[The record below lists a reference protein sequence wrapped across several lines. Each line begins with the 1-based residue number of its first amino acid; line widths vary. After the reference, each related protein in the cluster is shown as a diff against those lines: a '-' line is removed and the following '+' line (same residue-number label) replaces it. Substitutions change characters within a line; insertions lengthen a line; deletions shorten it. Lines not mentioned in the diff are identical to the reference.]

1 MVPEEKRLKEDFKW
15 LVKNT
20 TSLQQKNAGK
30 FIAVVNKHI
39 AGIGKTAKE
48 AYEKAKKAYPNN
60 EPLMDMVPAKEFL
73 LL

>member
-1 MVPEEKRLKEDFKW
+1 MISEEKRLNEDFKW

-20 TSLQQKNAGK
+20 ASLQKTLAGK
-30 FIAVVNKHI
+30 FIAVVNKSV
-39 AGIGKTAKE
+39 AGIGRTAKE
-48 AYEKAKKAYPNN
+48 AYEKAKKSFPDK

>member
-20 TSLQQKNAGK
+20 ASLQKNNAGS
-30 FIAVVNKHI
+30 FIAIVNKKV
-39 AGIGKTAKE
+39 AGIGKSAIE
-48 AYEKAKKAYPNN
+48 AYKKAKKAYPNN
-60 EPLMDMVPAKEFL
+60 EPLLDMVPSKEFL